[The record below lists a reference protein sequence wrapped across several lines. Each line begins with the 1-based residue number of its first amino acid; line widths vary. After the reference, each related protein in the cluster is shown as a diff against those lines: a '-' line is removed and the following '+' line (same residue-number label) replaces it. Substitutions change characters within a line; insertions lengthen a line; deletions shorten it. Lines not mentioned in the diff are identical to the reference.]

1 MRPDHL
7 RECGRTQLPAG
18 VAIWRKAGHSHRA
31 VVLSILLLTVG
42 TVTRAT
48 VQQASTSETVAP
60 PSTPQE
66 LFNAGTRKLRAG
78 KLREAEAF
86 LESSLSSQ
94 SERLQPFALYNLGH
108 VRFGQGVEELKK
120 GPSGRQVAAR
130 GRAAAKMADDA
141 NRTADEALASND
153 VQQMVAAYLNGRG
166 ARRELKAATKAV
178 RQAMET
184 HGAALARWRRSS
196 GDFKSTV
203 ELNRSDREAQQNA
216 DIVDRSIA
224 RLVDS
229 IRELE
234 QMAAALCKKS
244 AGLGEKLQQLKGR
257 IPAPDMPPGAAGDE
271 EEDED
276 QPNGPRPGE
285 QEGQTKDGQEMRF
298 SQEEAGWLLEGYK
311 LDSERRLP
319 MSQSDTGDT
328 KERYRLP
335 W

>member
-1 MRPDHL
+1 MRLDHL
-7 RECGRTQLPAG
+7 CEPGNTLLPGG
-18 VAIWRKAGHSHRA
+18 VVIRRKAGHGPA
-31 VVLSILLLTVG
+31 AFSILLLTVG
-42 TVTRAT
+42 TVVHAT
-48 VQQASTSETVAP
+48 VQQALIPDAAAP

-66 LFNAGTRKLRAG
+66 LFNTGTRKLLAG

-94 SERLQPFALYNLGH
+94 SEQLQPLALYNLGH
-108 VRFGQGVEELKK
+108 VRFGQGTEELKK
-120 GPSGRQVAAR
+120 GPSARQVTTRGQAAS
-130 GRAAAKMADDA
+130 KMADDA
-141 NRTADEALASND
+141 NRTADEALANND
-153 VQQMVAAYLNGRG
+153 VQQMVSAYLNGRG

-178 RQAMET
+178 RRAMET
-184 HGAALARWRRSS
+184 HGTALAKWRRSS

-203 ELNRSDREAQQNA
+203 ELNHSDHEAQQNA
-216 DIVDRSIA
+216 DTVDRSIA

-229 IRELE
+229 LRELE

-276 QPNGPRPGE
+276 QPNGQRPGE
-285 QEGQTKDGQEMRF
+285 QEGPTKDGQEMRF

-319 MSQSDTGDT
+319 MGQTDTGDA
-328 KERYRLP
+328 KDRNRLP